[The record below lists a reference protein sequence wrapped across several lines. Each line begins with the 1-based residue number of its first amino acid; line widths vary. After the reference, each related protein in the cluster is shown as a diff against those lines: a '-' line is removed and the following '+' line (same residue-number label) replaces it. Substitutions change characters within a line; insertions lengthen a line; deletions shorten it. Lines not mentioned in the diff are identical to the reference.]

1 MEVVQLLIRNCND
14 FPLPNWI
21 KSALESPRSPYMV
34 VDDPPTIIPRGS
46 PEEGETVAKDLQVIA
61 ESGLSG
67 ARAHLISAAEA
78 LNKGDNRGAIREAIH
93 AVESASKI
101 VSDKPKATLP
111 DCLKILEKE
120 HGLHAALKKAFDSLY
135 GYTSDEKGIRH
146 ALLEGDNKK
155 VGTDEALFMFS
166 ACTAFVSY
174 LARKFPEKS

>member
-1 MEVVQLLIRNCND
+1 M
-14 FPLPNWI
+14 
-21 KSALESPRSPYMV
+21 
-34 VDDPPTIIPRGS
+34 DDPQTIVPKGS
-46 PEEGETVAKDLQVIA
+46 PEEGEAVAKDLKAIK
-61 ESGLSG
+61 ESRLVG

-78 LNKGDNRGAIREAIH
+78 LNKGDDRGAIREAIH

-101 VSDKPKATLP
+101 VSKKPNATLP

-120 HGLHAALKKAFDSLY
+120 HDLHAALKKAFNSLY

-146 ALLEGDNKK
+146 ALLEGDNEK